1 MTSASEVLIFTIDA
15 GGGHRAAAEALV
27 AAAEETPR
35 PWRFRVVNLQ
45 SLLVPMDPLK
55 SLAGLSLEDAY
66 NLLLRRGWTAY
77 LVPMLR
83 VLHGAIALRKRALS
97 GALARHLAERRPAAV
112 VSVMPNFNGVIRD
125 ALRTAHPGVPFLVL
139 LTDFADFPPHFWM
152 EPGVDRVIVGSDRA
166 GEQALGMGI
175 PKERISRTSGM
186 VLHPRFHRGEGRQAR
201 SGVRSALGLEPQDF
215 VLLLLFGGKGSAEME
230 PLAARLLASSS
241 SWIVIA
247 ICGDNPPLFERLA
260 PLEAAAGGRLRRLG
274 FTDRVGDYMAAS
286 DVLITKS
293 GPGSLAEAF
302 HQGVPVVLTA
312 NRRTIPQERFNTRFV
327 AERGLGLVV
336 RHWREIPPAVAA
348 LAQDPERL
356 ATLRTN
362 IAALPKN
369 RAVYE
374 ALEVIGRETGL

>member
-1 MTSASEVLIFTIDA
+1 LTSAPEVLVFTIDA
-15 GGGHRAAAEALV
+15 GGGHRAAAAALV
-27 AAAEETPR
+27 AAAEEAPR

-45 SLLVPMDPLK
+45 SLLLPMDPLK
-55 SLAGLSLEDAY
+55 SLGGLSLEDAY

-77 LVPMLR
+77 MVPMLR

-97 GALARHLAERRPAAV
+97 AALARHLAERRPAAV

-125 ALRTAHPGVPFLVL
+125 ALRAAHPGVPFLVL

-166 GEQALGMGI
+166 GEQALSLGI
-175 PKERISRTSGM
+175 PKERISRISGM
-186 VLHPRFHRGEGRQAR
+186 VLHPRFHRGGGREAR

-230 PLAARLLASSS
+230 PLATRLLDLSP
-241 SWIVIA
+241 SWTVIA
-247 ICGDNPPLFERLA
+247 ICGDNPTLFERLA

-302 HQGVPVVLTA
+302 HQGVPVVVTA

-327 AERGLGLVV
+327 AERQLGLVV
-336 RHWREIPPAVAA
+336 PHWREMPPAVAR

-356 ATLRTN
+356 ATLRAN

-374 ALEVIGRETGL
+374 ALEVIGREIGF

>member
-1 MTSASEVLIFTIDA
+1 LTSAPEVLVFTIDA
-15 GGGHRAAAEALV
+15 GGGHRAAAAALV
-27 AAAEETPR
+27 AAAEEAPR

-45 SLLVPMDPLK
+45 SLLLPMDPLK
-55 SLAGLSLEDAY
+55 SLGGLSLEDAY

-77 LVPMLR
+77 MVPMLR

-97 GALARHLAERRPAAV
+97 AALARHLAERRPAAV

-125 ALRTAHPGVPFLVL
+125 ALRAAHPGVPFLVL

-166 GEQALGMGI
+166 GEQALSLGI
-175 PKERISRTSGM
+175 PKERISRISGM
-186 VLHPRFHRGEGRQAR
+186 VLHPRFHRGGGREAR

-230 PLAARLLASSS
+230 PLAARLLALSP

-247 ICGDNPPLFERLA
+247 ICGDNPSLFERLA
-260 PLEAAAGGRLRRLG
+260 PLEAAARGRLRRLG

-336 RHWREIPPAVAA
+336 RHWREIPPAVAT
-348 LAQDPERL
+348 LAADPDRL
-356 ATLRTN
+356 ARLRTN

-374 ALEVIGRETGL
+374 ALEVIGREIGL

>member
-1 MTSASEVLIFTIDA
+1 
-15 GGGHRAAAEALV
+15 
-27 AAAEETPR
+27 
-35 PWRFRVVNLQ
+35 
-45 SLLVPMDPLK
+45 
-55 SLAGLSLEDAY
+55 
-66 NLLLRRGWTAY
+66 
-77 LVPMLR
+77 
-83 VLHGAIALRKRALS
+83 
-97 GALARHLAERRPAAV
+97 
-112 VSVMPNFNGVIRD
+112 
-125 ALRTAHPGVPFLVL
+125 
-139 LTDFADFPPHFWM
+139 
-152 EPGVDRVIVGSDRA
+152 VGSDRA

-348 LAQDPERL
+348 LAQDPGRL

-374 ALEVIGRETGL
+374 ALEVIGREIGL